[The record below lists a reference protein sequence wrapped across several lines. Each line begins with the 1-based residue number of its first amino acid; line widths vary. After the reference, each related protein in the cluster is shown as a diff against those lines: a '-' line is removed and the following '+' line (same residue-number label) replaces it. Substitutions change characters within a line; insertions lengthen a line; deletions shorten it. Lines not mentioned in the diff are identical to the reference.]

1 MKATHHISTL
11 IKSSA
16 IFALVV
22 LAVSAV
28 GQVSGIALTDRGSLR
43 EKYHW
48 PAKIPYPQDNPYS
61 AAKLKLG
68 RMLFFDPILSGS
80 ASRSCANC
88 HNPGLSWAD
97 GQPRAVGLAQEQL
110 PLRTPTLLG
119 VAWIPKLGWN
129 GRFRDLESVAIT
141 PITSPKMMN
150 LAEAS
155 MVERLSAIPGYIDA
169 FKNAF
174 GTAEIDRGK
183 IEQALATFER
193 SIMPSRGRFDSW
205 IDGDK
210 TAIDKS
216 AARGFDL
223 FNGKANC
230 AACHSGWAF
239 TDAS

>member
-61 AAKLKLG
+61 AAKFKLG

-80 ASRSCANC
+80 QSRSCASC

-97 GQPRAVGLAQEQL
+97 GQPRAVGLTQESL
-110 PLRTPTLLG
+110 SLRCPTLLG
-119 VAWIPKLGWN
+119 VAWVPKPGWT
-129 GRFRDLESVAIT
+129 GRFRDVESVAMT
-141 PITSPKMMN
+141 PITSPQMMN
-150 LAEAS
+150 LPES
-155 MVERLSAIPGYIDA
+155 LLIERL
-169 FKNAF
+169 
-174 GTAEIDRGK
+174 
-183 IEQALATFER
+183 L
-193 SIMPSRGRFDSW
+193 
-205 IDGDK
+205 
-210 TAIDKS
+210 
-216 AARGFDL
+216 
-223 FNGKANC
+223 
-230 AACHSGWAF
+230 
-239 TDAS
+239 